1 MTDAENDS
9 SKDLEFQLLLKKWGI
24 TEEEFMS
31 LSIDELKTFE
41 RNDAIEKIAVS
52 KRKFA
57 FSIVSA
63 LFFLLTSIVLYFA
76 PYFYEYEYIFTLIIF
91 VAFVF
96 KSIYDY
102 ENHEINLML
111 QRYSEYFY
119 EEIVDKQ
126 N

>member
-41 RNDAIEKIAVS
+41 RNDAIEKIAIS

-63 LFFLLTSIVLYFA
+63 LFFILTSIVLYFA